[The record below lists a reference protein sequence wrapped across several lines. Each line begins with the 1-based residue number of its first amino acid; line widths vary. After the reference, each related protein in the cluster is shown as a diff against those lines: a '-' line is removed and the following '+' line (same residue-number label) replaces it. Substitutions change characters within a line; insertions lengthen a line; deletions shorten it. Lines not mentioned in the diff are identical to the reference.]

1 LVSCLNTTSTNTLQS
16 VVGRSQLNASI
27 NYDSR
32 VIVLEQ
38 RSTFYI
44 EQEAQLSQRGRA
56 MPRVV
61 EYFG

>member
-1 LVSCLNTTSTNTLQS
+1 MGTCCEAFCKHGNVFLSMQNLARLAEERPQ
-16 VVGRSQLNASI
+16 GK
-27 NYDSR
+27 
-32 VIVLEQ
+32 
-38 RSTFYI
+38 